1 MVDQEPTTISTHSTL
16 PALSCQ
22 KVLPADWRQNFPASD
37 ACGLVRLVTNT
48 LEHLSP
54 LLVRAQH
61 VAAQL
66 EAGQHGVNL
75 LHSQGL
81 QRAWDGLESK

>member
-1 MVDQEPTTISTHSTL
+1 MLLKSFMTRL
-16 PALSCQ
+16 GC
-22 KVLPADWRQNFPASD
+22 ASR
-37 ACGLVRLVTNT
+37 GTY
-48 LEHLSP
+48 LSP